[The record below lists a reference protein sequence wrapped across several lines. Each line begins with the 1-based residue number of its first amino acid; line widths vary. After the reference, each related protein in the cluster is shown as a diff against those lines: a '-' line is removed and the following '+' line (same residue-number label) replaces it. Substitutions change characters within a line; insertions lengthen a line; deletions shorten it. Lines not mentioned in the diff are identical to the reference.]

1 MQMLHNEKYGVALQL
16 AKKFTGDSP
25 ARMILMFVHH
35 AEDGTIV
42 ATDSR
47 RLVRIKNIH
56 GFEKDYLVNPHTF
69 EVATGNYPNTDSAI
83 PSFEKETITL
93 NEEQIKLWLQIFKSL
108 NQMSK
113 AIKTNKIATIRMN
126 KEGFEVELD
135 RTEVKMKA
143 PSEQYEFQ
151 DVKYIAFSIEYMRD
165 ALEVHQKLGTKKLFI
180 QITGSHRQLLLTDN
194 ERIEAVVLPIR
205 KHDEE

>member
-35 AEDGTIV
+35 DEDGTIV

-47 RLVRIKNIH
+47 RLVRIKGIH
-56 GFEKDYLVNPHTF
+56 GFKKDYLVNPHTF
-69 EVATGNYPNTDSAI
+69 EVATGDYPDINNAV
-83 PSFEKETITL
+83 PSFEKATITL

-113 AIKTNKIATIRMN
+113 AIKTNKTAIIRMN
-126 KEGFEVELD
+126 KDGFEVELD
-135 RTEVKMKA
+135 RTEVKMKT

-180 QITGSHRQLLLTDN
+180 QIMGRHRQLLLTDN

-205 KHDEE
+205 KHGEE